1 MAMYQYTVRA
11 FEGSEA
17 FSGTCYADNEGVV
30 RSDLKRMGYRIKSLT
45 QRKSSDIFGK
55 RKRIKLQDLVSMC
68 RRFSVMYGAGMSL
81 LECLS
86 VLAQDNESKKLSEV
100 LQDIHDRI
108 TQGSNVAD
116 AFSRHQDVF
125 SPLFVNLLRAGEK
138 AGKFDYVLCQLAEY
152 LEQEYDM
159 RRKIRQ
165 ALAYPIAV
173 IIMIFVVVTVIV
185 IFVMPAFSDVYS
197 KLGITLPGPTIAL
210 IFLSNNAVYVFP
222 ATIMS
227 AVGLWI
233 SYKKLRVVPSVKAR
247 LDKMKLSMAMIGPV
261 YHKMVILK
269 FVHTLSIMVSA
280 GIQLLDTIAVAA
292 DVANNAV
299 VTEAANMILRNIKR
313 GGTITEAIKL
323 HAIFPRAVV
332 HAFATGEESGRLE
345 QMLGNVVNEI
355 KQDVDDAMKKLLTKI
370 EPVLMM
376 FMSVVIGFILM
387 AIYLPVFDLVKV
399 LGEGE

>member
-11 FEGSEA
+11 FEGNEE
-17 FSGTCYADNEGVV
+17 FSGTCHADNEGVV

-81 LECLS
+81 LECLL

-108 TQGSNVAD
+108 SQGSSVAD
-116 AFSRHQDVF
+116 AFFKHQDVF

-138 AGKFDYVLCQLAEY
+138 AGKFDYVLGQLAEY

-173 IIMIFVVVTVIV
+173 IVMIFVVVTMIV
-185 IFVMPAFSDVYS
+185 IFVMPAFSDVYT

-222 ATIMS
+222 AIIIS

-233 SYKKLRVVPSVKAR
+233 SYKRLRVVPSVKAR
-247 LDKMKLSMAMIGPV
+247 LDKMKLSMAMTGPV
-261 YHKMVILK
+261 YHKMVLLK

-299 VTEAANMILRNIKR
+299 VTEAANMIQRNIKR

-323 HAIFPRAVV
+323 HAIFPQSVV

-376 FMSVVIGFILM
+376 FMSAVIGFILM
-387 AIYLPVFDLVKV
+387 AIYLPIFDMVKV
-399 LGEGE
+399 LNEGE